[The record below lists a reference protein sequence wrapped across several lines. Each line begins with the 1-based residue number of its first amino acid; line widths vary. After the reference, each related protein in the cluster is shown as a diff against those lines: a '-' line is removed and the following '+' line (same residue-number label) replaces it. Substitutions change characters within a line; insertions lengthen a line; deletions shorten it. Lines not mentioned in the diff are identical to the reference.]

1 LTRFL
6 RATWRALRVIN
17 TNRELSVARLA
28 KFMNLQADMA
38 EKIYDGSVQAFTAYG
53 FNSED
58 WQSRVLQFEW
68 EKLIKD

>member
-1 LTRFL
+1 
-6 RATWRALRVIN
+6 
-17 TNRELSVARLA
+17 
-28 KFMNLQADMA
+28 MNLQADMA